1 MIDAYTVLW
10 GTINA
15 SVLMQLIP
23 MIIVVF
29 LLQRLMIRGLALD
42 AVK

>member
-10 GTINA
+10 GTISV

-29 LLQRLMIRGLALD
+29 LLQRLMIRGLALG